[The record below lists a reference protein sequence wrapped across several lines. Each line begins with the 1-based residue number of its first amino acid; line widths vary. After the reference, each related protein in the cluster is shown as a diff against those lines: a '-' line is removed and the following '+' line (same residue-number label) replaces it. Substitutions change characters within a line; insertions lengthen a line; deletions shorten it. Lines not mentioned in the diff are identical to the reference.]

1 MSDAAK
7 VESEKIEKLQNPAKG
22 KGNTSEEKIK
32 DQFNKEYPNTDVSAA
47 LQVIIGIILA
57 IVTAFTLAYGNKLVN
72 PYDDVVN
79 EKGKEVRIFRD
90 LDGDGITGDKRVG
103 LLQYVSDL
111 VNRRGPVQWFEVAC
125 FYAVVVFLVG
135 KSRAVK
141 RQEAYGA
148 LSGRLAD
155 LNLEN
160 DDEMQRFR
168 KDVVDEGLADKS
180 ILFSRLERSMGL
192 WLSSKDLGRVSGWL
206 SNESTRDMNVTDMTY
221 TISRTMMWAIPI
233 FGFIGT
239 VQGLSSAVGGFADFL
254 SGAAELAA
262 IKGAIADVT
271 IGLGVAFDTT
281 FLALVLVAIV
291 QFPMVGIQRRESTL
305 FGNIDT
311 FLSESFTD
319 RLPSAEQQAVVIENL
334 EDSIESAFRRYIPDP
349 DRYEEVFTA
358 SIEKAGSEVEKKF
371 ADFTKDYVEARK
383 EATEAEVK
391 SLADAL
397 ERAHEKAAE
406 LGKAYMQSADGIR
419 DTLKGSLDR
428 ASEATA
434 GIGEQMTQLAGF
446 GEKIKDLLQAES
458 AMEKA
463 MAGIAGAQDFQQTFA
478 DLRTHLKETDEFC
491 RRLSKPRV
499 ITFREEEG

>member
-1 MSDAAK
+1 MSEKLAEKSDAK
-7 VESEKIEKLQNPAKG
+7 KLAGQTPGVQNADAVQG
-22 KGNTSEEKIK
+22 QEGFIK
-32 DQFNKEYPNTDVSAA
+32 SYPNTDVSAGMQI
-47 LQVIIGIILA
+47 LIGIILA
-57 IVTAFTLAYGNKLVN
+57 VITAFGLAYGNAAVN

-79 EKGKEVRIFRD
+79 EKGKTVRVFRD
-90 LDGDGITGDKRVG
+90 LDGDGVTGDKRVWV
-103 LLQYVSDL
+103 LQYVSDL
-111 VNRRGPVQWFEVAC
+111 VNQRGPVQWLEVVA
-125 FYAVVVFLVG
+125 FYCVVVFLVM
-135 KSRAVK
+135 KISAVK
-141 RQEAYGA
+141 KQEAFGTFA
-148 LSGRLAD
+148 GRLQD
-155 LNLEN
+155 VNLEN
-160 DDEMQRFR
+160 DEELQRFR
-168 KDVVDEGLADKS
+168 KDLVDEGLAGRS
-180 ILFSRLERSMGL
+180 ILFSRLERAIAL
-192 WLSSKDLGRVSGWL
+192 WLSSKDLGRVTGWMSG
-206 SNESTRDMNVTDMTY
+206 ESSRDANVTDMTY
-221 TISRTMMWAIPI
+221 TIPRTMMWAIPI

-291 QFPMVGIQRRESTL
+291 QFPLAGLQRRESNL
-305 FGNIDT
+305 FGNIDS
-311 FLSESFTD
+311 FLGESFAD

-371 ADFTKDYVEARK
+371 AEFTKDYIDARK
-383 EATEAEVK
+383 ASTEAEVK

-406 LGKAYMQSADGIR
+406 LGATYMHSADNIR
-419 DTLKGSLDR
+419 ETLKGSLDK

-434 GIGEQMTQLAGF
+434 GIGDQMSKLADF
-446 GEKIKDLLQAES
+446 GQKINELLQAES

-463 MAGIAGAQDFQQTFA
+463 IAGIAGAQDFQQTFA
-478 DLRTHLKETDEFC
+478 DLRTHLKETDDFC
-491 RRLSKPRV
+491 RKLSRPRV